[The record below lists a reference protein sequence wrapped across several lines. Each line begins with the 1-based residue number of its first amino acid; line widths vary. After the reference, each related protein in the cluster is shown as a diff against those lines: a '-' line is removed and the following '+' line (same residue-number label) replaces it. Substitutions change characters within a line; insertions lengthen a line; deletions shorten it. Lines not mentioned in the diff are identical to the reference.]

1 VSLGV
6 GEPQSGPLDPALD
19 DHTAGPPYEELSVL
33 TVLFEISGNCC
44 SEPLLRSLV
53 RMNADTVKTD
63 SFWGSA
69 KSLN

>member
-1 VSLGV
+1 MSLRV
-6 GEPQSGPLDPALD
+6 GEPQSGPLHPVLD
-19 DHTAGPPYEELSVL
+19 DHTAGPPYGELSVL
-33 TVLFEISGNCC
+33 TVSFEVSDKCR

-53 RMNADTVKTD
+53 RMIDHTVKTD